1 MGTFKQKCPLCNRPI
16 TRGQTV
22 VVHPMTNTEVH
33 AGCYAFECADKP
45 EDSDNG

>member
-1 MGTFKQKCPLCNRPI
+1 MGAMEQKCQLCNRPI

-22 VVHPMTNTEVH
+22 VVDEKTGAEVH
-33 AGCYAFECADKP
+33 AGCYVYAHGEQ

>member
-1 MGTFKQKCPLCNRPI
+1 MFTFEQRCPLCKQPI

-22 VVHPMTNTEVH
+22 VVDERTGIEAH
-33 AGCYAFECADKP
+33 AGCYAFERGEQ